1 MRLDSYTDEDLQKEL
16 KRRDEERKK
25 LAALPTDRRLAAFLH
40 NSLCTLNHTDG
51 CEWFYESSDGR
62 DNWERAAHQRWL
74 RRAKAALKVLDD
86 PDRIMRLVSAASK

>member
-25 LAALPTDRRLAAFLH
+25 LAALPKDRRLAEFLH
-40 NSLCTLNHTDG
+40 DSFCTWNHTNGCAWYYEVNDG
-51 CEWFYESSDGR
+51 EG
-62 DNWERAAHQRWL
+62 NWERGDHQRWL

-86 PDRIMRLVSAASK
+86 PDRIMRLVSAVSK